1 MLRTQLLESAL
12 LGAHRPSHER
22 RDYGPGPLGPGGLDL
37 GRVLELLRTHIIA
50 ALCRTVFASVR
61 ITERQLRWKSL
72 AHVRGGRK
80 ILKLTY

>member
-1 MLRTQLLESAL
+1 MDSGGLWADAGQSPTKGGTTAPARSA
-12 LGAHRPSHER
+12 
-22 RDYGPGPLGPGGLDL
+22 PGGLDL

-61 ITERQLRWKSL
+61 ITERQRRWKSL

-80 ILKLTY
+80 ILKLT